1 MSNKLKMAKVHA
13 IIGLLEQGWSH
24 RRISREICVDRE
36 TVARYD
42 RLRRA
47 GPNPTIPTAGSDEHD
62 GLKPAISTAGSAR
75 PLLQDL
81 LFPTASSLS
90 SGRTS
95 QCEPFSE
102 TIKSKLDKGFSAQR
116 IFQDL
121 TAENG
126 FSGSYSSV
134 KRFVKKLGF
143 AIPLPFRRMEC
154 EPGQEAQVD
163 LGSGA
168 WVMENGKKRRPY
180 VLRVTLSFSRKSY
193 SETIWKQTTENFI
206 RSIENAFR
214 SFGGVTKTIVIDNLK
229 AAVTKADWFDPD
241 LNPKVIEFARH
252 YGTVFLPA
260 KPYMPRHKGKVESGI
275 KYVKN
280 NALKGRLFSSLAEQ
294 NHFLVE
300 WERNV
305 ADTRIHGTTKTQVR
319 KLFEDVEKSALQKL
333 PHDTFPFYHEGK
345 RKVHRDCHVEV
356 AKAYYSVPPEYL
368 GREVWIRW
376 DSRLVRIFNNRFE
389 QITVHAKVSPG
400 RFNTNR
406 SHLSDKKIS
415 SVEKG
420 AEYLLRKTAHIGS
433 DAAGWAKAMIDER
446 GIEGQRVLQGFLS
459 LAKKHS
465 ASAINRASKTALDV
479 GMFRLRPLR
488 ELVKRSSSHTEF
500 EFAES
505 HPIIRPL
512 KEYQELITVSFKQ
525 TNERSE
531 CEPTTDK
538 RTETP

>member
-1 MSNKLKMAKVHA
+1 
-13 IIGLLEQGWSH
+13 
-24 RRISREICVDRE
+24 
-36 TVARYD
+36 
-42 RLRRA
+42 
-47 GPNPTIPTAGSDEHD
+47 
-62 GLKPAISTAGSAR
+62 
-75 PLLQDL
+75 
-81 LFPTASSLS
+81 
-90 SGRTS
+90 
-95 QCEPFSE
+95 
-102 TIKSKLDKGFSAQR
+102 
-116 IFQDL
+116 
-121 TAENG
+121 
-126 FSGSYSSV
+126 
-134 KRFVKKLGF
+134 
-143 AIPLPFRRMEC
+143 MEC

-214 SFGGVTKTIVIDNLK
+214 SFGGVTKTVVIDNLK

-241 LNPKVIEFARH
+241 LNPKVLEFARH
-252 YGTVFLPA
+252 YGTVFLPT
-260 KPYMPRHKGKVESGI
+260 KPYTPRHKGKVESGI

-294 NHFLVE
+294 NRFLAD
-300 WERNV
+300 WEKNV

-319 KLFEDVEKSALQKL
+319 KLFEDVERPALQKL
-333 PHDTFPFYHEGK
+333 PDDPFPFYYEGK

-356 AKAYYSVPPEYL
+356 AKAYYSVPSEYL
-368 GREVWIRW
+368 GRELWIRW
-376 DSRLVRIFNNRFE
+376 DARLVRIFNGRFE
-389 QITVHAKVSPG
+389 QVAVHARVSPG

-420 AEYLLRKTAHIGS
+420 AEYLLRKTAQIG
-433 DAAGWAKAMIDER
+433 DAAAGWAKAMIDER
-446 GIEGQRVLQGFLS
+446 GIEGLRVLQGFLS
-459 LAKKHS
+459 LAKKYS
-465 ASAINRASKTALDV
+465 AFAINRASKTALDV

-488 ELVKRSSSHTEF
+488 ELVKRNSSHTEF

-512 KEYQELITVSFKQ
+512 KEYQEVITVSFKQ

-531 CEPTTDK
+531 CESTTDK